1 MAKFGELKD
10 LQDTDSKI
18 DALEGKKANLP
29 HVGEME
35 TLREELREL
44 ELERDSIQTKLGE
57 EEHKQKKM
65 EGELE
70 LVSLKIEKEE
80 KKLYSGTIA
89 SAKELSSI
97 QEEIR
102 SLKKQKDDQETELLE
117 ELDVID
123 GLRQKVAQTE
133 SVIKENSQRLAR
145 LEEEYGQLV
154 SEIEKE
160 VAALWKGREQIL
172 PQISEEVLALYEKL
186 RKEKQGRAVAELK
199 DGTCQGCGME
209 LPAEEVDKILH
220 SDELWQCDY
229 CKRILIR

>member
-1 MAKFGELKD
+1 MAKYRELKD
-10 LQDTDSKI
+10 LQDIDSKV
-18 DALEGKKANLP
+18 DRLEARRASLP
-29 HVGEME
+29 QAEE
-35 TLREELREL
+35 LEILREELRKL
-44 ELERDSIQTKLGE
+44 ELERNGLEGRLRE

-89 SAKELSSI
+89 SPKELSGI

-117 ELDVID
+117 ELDVVD
-123 GLRQKVAQTE
+123 ELKHKVEEAE
-133 SVIKENSQRLAR
+133 SIIRENSQRLTR
-145 LEEEYGQLV
+145 LEEEYGKLL
-154 SEIEKE
+154 SEIKKEIAELRESREK
-160 VAALWKGREQIL
+160 IT
-172 PQISEEVLALYEKL
+172 PQIPDDVLALYEKL
-186 RKEKQGRAVAELK
+186 REEKRGIAVAELK
-199 DGTCQGCGME
+199 DGTCQGCRME